1 MPADRPK
8 LDLGEMVRGTL
19 RTCRAQWRLL
29 LVAGLILFV
38 PLGLLE
44 ALDARL
50 QGQNVDE
57 LSDLAAAGVLA
68 VGFAHAATALL
79 GEVFYSGVVAAGVM
93 EARGGRRPRLGRIAR
108 TVPYGRLVV
117 VDLLFALI
125 VLIGL
130 TLLVVP
136 GFVFFIWLALAGPAV
151 EIEGRRPIDA
161 LGRSRELVRG
171 SFWRVLAIVVPL
183 ELVTDAVFNAA
194 GEGGTRVLGDSL
206 VADWTG
212 SAIGGLL
219 ATAPYA
225 AATVV
230 LTYELIAL
238 ERQPYAQGRRA
249 MQSAPS
255 R

>member
-1 MPADRPK
+1 MPADRPQ
-8 LDLGEMVRGTL
+8 LDLGEVARGTVL
-19 RTCRAQWRLL
+19 TCRDQWRLL
-29 LVAGLILFV
+29 LVAGLIVFV

-44 ALDARL
+44 ALDSRL

-57 LSDLAAAGVLA
+57 LGDLAAAGVLA
-68 VGFAHAATALL
+68 VAFAHAATALI
-79 GEVFYSGVVAAGVM
+79 GEVFYSGVVAAGM
-93 EARGGRRPRLGRIAR
+93 TEARAGRPPRLGRLAR
-108 TVPYGRLVV
+108 RVPYGRLVV

-130 TLLVVP
+130 ALLVVP

-151 EIEGRRPIDA
+151 EIEGRRPIEA
-161 LGRSRELVRG
+161 LRRSRELVRG
-171 SFWRVLAIVVPL
+171 SFWRVLAIIVPL
-183 ELVTDAVFNAA
+183 ELVTDAMFNAA
-194 GEGGTRVLGDSL
+194 GEGGTSLLGDSL

-225 AATVV
+225 AASVV

-238 ERQPYAQGRRA
+238 ERQPYAQERRA
-249 MQSAPS
+249 MRSAPS
-255 R
+255 H